1 MKIWI
6 RKGRPVQGPPI
17 FSFPVSSLWWCCFVL
32 ALFHIAHLGDHS
44 VSTGSIF
51 IPSYGCIDYRWRRTV
66 VCFTSPLWM
75 VVYLVSDLSVA
86 ASAAVK
92 TCTYIISHVR
102 ISVGRWLH
110 MELLEHMD
118 NSLKLPLPG
127 LRVYTP
133 PQPLQIITL
142 WPWQSQ
148 GWKWYLSVV
157 LLYASSMMSE
167 GKCLLIC
174 VRAINFS
181 FSHWFCWC
189 HCPFFY
195 WAFIFF
201 LVKYWEDLDITFGL
215 GSE

>member
-6 RKGRPVQGPPI
+6 RKGGQYRVPI
-17 FSFPVSSLWWCCFVL
+17 SLFLFPLCGGGVLCSCSVPHSTSWGSFC
-32 ALFHIAHLGDHS
+32 INR
-44 VSTGSIF
+44 SIF

-75 VVYLVSDLSVA
+75 GQVIFVSDLSVA

-133 PQPLQIITL
+133 HN
-142 WPWQSQ
+142 
-148 GWKWYLSVV
+148 LSR
-157 LLYASSMMSE
+157 SS
-167 GKCLLIC
+167 
-174 VRAINFS
+174 RF
-181 FSHWFCWC
+181 
-189 HCPFFY
+189 
-195 WAFIFF
+195 
-201 LVKYWEDLDITFGL
+201 DLGNPKGENGI
-215 GSE
+215 SV